1 MEQYCTY
8 LTTYSGNKLPPFYVG
23 STSVTRIKEGY
34 RGSVHSKKY
43 KQIWNNE
50 LRENPHFFKTK
61 IISLHNTRKEAIIKE
76 EKFHRLLNVVKSSMY
91 INMAI
96 AAPNGF
102 HGRDVSGE
110 LNPMYGKK
118 HSEKSK
124 SFMNA
129 DKKGKPL
136 SIEHIIKISEYQ
148 QTFWANETDARE
160 KLREKFKLRSTGEN
174 NSMHGKLGEN
184 NPNYGRIA
192 SESERIAKSIALS
205 GKVRSESTIKKKA
218 KVYSIEHEQSKI
230 IFTGYGL
237 APFCRKVGI
246 DNNLLLY
253 HFNHS
258 NKYVNGFK
266 IIERFDKS
274 SNDTQSLSSIID
286 SILNGEY
293 NGSQLQT
300 QRT

>member
-1 MEQYCTY
+1 MDQYCTY
-8 LTTYSGNKLPPFYVG
+8 LTTYSGKKLPPFYIG
-23 STSVTRIKEGY
+23 SSSVDRIKEGY
-34 RGSVHSKKY
+34 HGSVHSKKY
-43 KQIWNNE
+43 KQIWKNE
-50 LRENPHFFKTK
+50 LKQNPHFFKTK
-61 IISLHNTRKEAIIKE
+61 IISLHGTRKEAIIKE
-76 EKFHRLLNVVKSSMY
+76 EKFHRLLNVVKSTMY

-102 HGRDVSGE
+102 HGRDVTGN

-118 HSEKSK
+118 HSEISK

-136 SIEHIIKISEYQ
+136 SAEHAHKVTNYQ
-148 QTFWANETDARE
+148 REFWSTDSAE
-160 KLREKFKLRSTGEN
+160 QQNLREKYKIMNSGEN
-174 NSMHGKLGEN
+174 NGMYGKLGEN

-192 SESERIAKSIALS
+192 SDSERIAKSIALA
-205 GKVRSESTIKKKA
+205 GKVRSENTIKKMA
-218 KVYSIEHEQSKI
+218 KVYSIEHEQSTI

-246 DNNLLLY
+246 DINLLLY

-258 NKYVNGFK
+258 KKFVNGYK

-274 SNDTQSLSSIID
+274 SNDTPSLSSIID

-293 NGSQLQT
+293 NGSQF
-300 QRT
+300 